1 MTYNWVMNWKRLVL
15 VLLGAAVVVAVILF
29 FVLRPQVVSTSPVIV
44 EGGVSRFAP
53 LEIVFSREMR
63 TELVEELLVISP
75 AVPGEYAWE
84 ANTLRFTPSE
94 GWPAGAKIEV
104 SLEQGARSRLGL
116 PLGEGVNWSFNIS
129 PVMLAYLWPADG
141 SADVFL
147 LDLENGETRQLTETG
162 GVFSFAVSPEGR
174 LLYYFASNS
183 QGGSDLYQVDRFSRE
198 TSRLLTCQRALC
210 SGAAISP
217 DGEWLAYQHNDTA
230 VWLLPLAEGGE
241 PQQVSTAIQTASFPV
256 WTEDGLLS
264 YYDADAQEFV
274 VYQID
279 TGEIE
284 SWHNQSGELGT
295 WSPGGNEFVAPE
307 FFEVE
312 TDTLRGPSGE
322 SAFDIVD
329 ESELDPVVVA
339 SSHLQMYHLDSRTV
353 TDLTEDNLAED
364 YSPAFSP
371 DGTLLMFT
379 RRYLDEE
386 RWTPGRQVWLMP
398 AAAVSGPGQRRQL
411 TNAPDYE
418 YSALNWHPD
427 GERVAAVRFN
437 VTLLIQPA
445 EIWLLDLEGEAARLV
460 IGGYAPQWVP

>member
-1 MTYNWVMNWKRLVL
+1 MNWKRLVL
-15 VLLGAAVVVAVILF
+15 VLLGVAAAVVVILF
-29 FVLRPQVVSTSPVIV
+29 FVLRPQVVSTNPGLV

-53 LEIVFSREMR
+53 FEITFSREMQ
-63 TELVEELLVISP
+63 TASVEELLAVSP
-75 AVPGEYAWE
+75 EVSGEYIWE
-84 ANTLRFTPSE
+84 NNTLCFTPNE
-94 GWPAGAKIEV
+94 GWPAGAEIEV

-116 PLGEGVNWSFNIS
+116 PLGEGVSWTFNVS
-129 PVMLAYLWPADG
+129 PVMLAYLWPAG
-141 SADVFL
+141 GGADIYL
-147 LDLENGETRQLTETG
+147 LDLDNGETRQLTETG
-162 GVFSFAVSPEGR
+162 GVFSYAVSPDGTGF
-174 LLYYFASNS
+174 YYFSSNS
-183 QGGSDLYQVDRFSRE
+183 QGGSDLYQVDRFTRE
-198 TSRLLTCQRALC
+198 TNRVLTCQRAFC

-217 DGEWLAYQHNDTA
+217 DGTWLAYQRNDSA
-230 VWLLPLAEGGE
+230 VWLLPLEAGGGA
-241 PQQVSTAIQTASFPV
+241 QQVSTAIQSVSFPV
-256 WTEDGLLS
+256 WTDDRLLS
-264 YYDADAQEFV
+264 YYDAAAQEFV
-274 VYQID
+274 VYQVG

-295 WSPGGNEFVAPE
+295 WSPGGNEFIAPE

-322 SAFDIVD
+322 SDFDIVD

-339 SSHLQMYHLDSRTV
+339 SSHLQMYRLDSGRV

-364 YSPAFSP
+364 YSPTFSP
-371 DGTLLMFT
+371 DGTLLVFT

-398 AAAVSGPGQRRQL
+398 AAPVSGISQRRQL
-411 TNAPDYE
+411 TDAPDYE

-427 GERVAAVRFN
+427 GERIAAVRFN

-445 EIWLLDLEGEAARLV
+445 EIWLLDLEGDATRLV